1 MGLKFSTSDFD
12 TEALMAFLEREVN
25 PRCSSESK
33 VAENLQAESFQGPG
47 HMDKNAGCENWKDF
61 SLGLAGVCG
70 WFLWDR
76 NDLPIILGN
85 TETECP
91 QPRLNK
97 VAIRGAPT
105 CLHTPLQTPNL
116 ERTRPGPRLCACALG
131 HPRTAWF

>member
-12 TEALMAFLEREVN
+12 TEALMAFLEREMN

-33 VAENLQAESFQGPG
+33 VAENLQAESCQGPG

-76 NDLPIILGN
+76 SDLPIILGN

-91 QPRLNK
+91 QPRLK
-97 VAIRGAPT
+97 
-105 CLHTPLQTPNL
+105 
-116 ERTRPGPRLCACALG
+116 
-131 HPRTAWF
+131 WS